1 MISPHLPTKK
11 FSNSALILTIDFCL
25 DTSLIKGFTMY
36 KKKEPAQ
43 SNSPEPIRNN
53 EGASILGPIN
63 SSREAENPDRLA
75 PPPTDAGTVPNL
87 KWSFADSAMRLEDG
101 GWARQTT
108 IRELPVATQIAGV
121 NMRLKAGAIRELHFH
136 KESEWSFMISGSA
149 RITAIDE
156 QGRTFVDD
164 VHEGD
169 LWYFP
174 PGIPHSIQGLAD
186 DGCEFLLAF
195 DDGNFNENT
204 TFLISDWLAHTPKD
218 VIAKNLAVPV
228 SALKNLPQKELYIF
242 QSELPGPLEANRTM
256 GDGPAGPVP
265 LWFSHRLTAQEP
277 IKTRSGTMRI
287 ADSKIF
293 PASKNIAAALV
304 EIEPGGMRELHWHAN
319 GDEWQYYLSGQ
330 ARMTVYASSGNASTF
345 DYQAGDVGYVPCFMP
360 HYVENTGTTT
370 LRYLELFRSDH
381 FADVSLA
388 LWLAL
393 TPHDLIRAHLKIDE
407 SILEKIPKRDIPIVP
422 Y

>member
-1 MISPHLPTKK
+1 MDKFLKGTTMSSDDKK
-11 FSNSALILTIDFCL
+11 NP
-25 DTSLIKGFTMY
+25 SL
-36 KKKEPAQ
+36 
-43 SNSPEPIRNN
+43 EPIRGE
-53 EGASILGPIN
+53 EGASILGPRN
-63 SSREAENPDRLA
+63 PSREAESPDRIA
-75 PPPTDAGTVPNL
+75 PPPTDGGTVPNL
-87 KWSFADSAMRLEDG
+87 KWSFTDSAMRIEDG

-136 KESEWSFMISGSA
+136 KEAEWSYMIAGSA
-149 RITAIDE
+149 RITAIDQ

-164 VHEGD
+164 VNEGD

-204 TFLISDWLAHTPKD
+204 TFLISDWLAHTPKE
-218 VIAKNLAVPV
+218 VLAKNLGVSE
-228 SALKNLPQKELYIF
+228 SALAKLPKKELYIF
-242 QSELPGPLEANRTM
+242 QSEVPGPLEANRTM
-256 GDGPAGPVP
+256 GAGPAGPVP

-277 IKTRSGTMRI
+277 IKTNSGTMRI

-304 EIEPGGMRELHWHAN
+304 EIEPGGMRELHWHGN

-330 ARMTVYASSGNASTF
+330 ARMTVFASGGNASTF

-360 HYVENTGTTT
+360 HYVENTGDTT

-381 FADVSLA
+381 FEDISLT

-393 TPHDLIRAHLKIDE
+393 TPHDLIRAHLNIDE
-407 SILEKIPKRDIPIVP
+407 DILDKLPKRDVPIVP
-422 Y
+422 